1 MVYARVCQNSR
12 LPAAA
17 QSAAPRRQYSGAPV
31 HEPSAHKDR
40 LLGWLKEGQYRSR
53 ELTEIATYLNKH
65 GLLQTGKEYCL
76 LATALGKKYMWRG
89 AVKLLSTLRGNA
101 VQTDAYMCSNAVAA
115 CDTDG
120 GAGWE
125 HSVQIIMDMEI
136 NAMRR
141 YEQVYNG
148 AISACRKQQKWL
160 NVLHLVNAMWSS
172 GLETDA
178 IACSNSVRSCQGA
191 LKWSISMDLL
201 QRMSQRTQQPDFIAY
216 ASTISACG
224 KARKWMLAMMLSAP
238 DADLA
243 AVPKC
248 LFVFMTACGN
258 SCPVHL

>member
-148 AISACRKQQKWL
+148 AISACRKQQKWQGCCQITL
-160 NVLHLVNAMWSS
+160 DVHILFGPQGGSMCCIWLIQCGVRALRRMLLH
-172 GLETDA
+172 
-178 IACSNSVRSCQGA
+178 
-191 LKWSISMDLL
+191 
-201 QRMSQRTQQPDFIAY
+201 
-216 ASTISACG
+216 
-224 KARKWMLAMMLSAP
+224 
-238 DADLA
+238 A
-243 AVPKC
+243 AT
-248 LFVFMTACGN
+248 L
-258 SCPVHL
+258 